1 MSGMTFEEEAAAGEG
16 AHIPAWARW
25 TRRLGFAFVV
35 AVALGLVALLAYGL
49 ANKGEAGAGPL
60 RLNRAAPDF
69 TLSLFDGGS
78 FTLSEN
84 RGKPVV
90 LNIWA
95 SWCEACRDEADELE
109 QAWRDYRDEGVVFVG
124 VNVLDN
130 DADARKYIEEFGIT
144 YPNGPD
150 EGSIYFDYGATGV
163 PETFFIN
170 REGVIVLKYAG
181 PLSTDSL
188 SAFIEEVQR

>member
-1 MSGMTFEEEAAAGEG
+1 MSGMTAEEEAIAGLE
-16 AHIPAWARW
+16 APVPAWARW

-69 TLSLFDGGS
+69 TLNLFGGGS
-78 FTLSEN
+78 FTFSDN

-130 DADARKYIEEFGIT
+130 DAGARKYIEEFGIT

-181 PLSTDSL
+181 PLTAESL